1 MKKTIP
7 LLFLLYIS
15 VAQSQNKDFTYIP
28 GNKDSLEIYIS
39 KITNDKIKS
48 FDVNQQKKAKEVLL
62 ERKESFLKSIKDSS
76 FIFDKKINT
85 YLQNILSEI
94 YQSNPQIDHSAFY
107 FLINKSLIPNAG
119 CYGNGIF
126 SVNLGLFNLAENDDE
141 IASVICH
148 ELSHHILKHNDKSLQ
163 NYLKTFNS
171 KEVKQKINSTTN
183 IKYGR
188 RAAVASLLK
197 GLKFNFMERSRKDEI
212 QADSL
217 GYVLFNKTK
226 FNKQA
231 YVDILKKLDAS
242 DGMVFSSPTNLK
254 QTFSFDEYPFKEAW
268 ILQDSK
274 LFDTTESVNDLELDK
289 DSLKTHPDIQLRIEN
304 IIKANKLT
312 STEATNKELLL
323 IKKRISKNS
332 IEIYLDNSKLDIVL
346 YQLLSLHK
354 KGEIEDPVFNDEVVS
369 LLRKVYQFKESHVF
383 GKHIGAVN
391 PFSEEKH
398 LNEIRLFLNN
408 IELKNIKKIGYYYC
422 QKNESA
428 FKDNALFQDNYTFF
442 KKLNQN

>member
-7 LLFLLYIS
+7 LLFLLYIG

-28 GNKDSLEIYIS
+28 SNKDSLETYIS

-48 FDVNQQKKAKEVLL
+48 FDVSQQKKAKEVLL

-76 FIFDKKINT
+76 FIFDKKIDK
-85 YLQNILSEI
+85 YLQNILSKI
-94 YQSNPQIDHSAFY
+94 YQSNPQIDHSTFY

-126 SVNLGLFNLAENDDE
+126 SVNLGLFNLAESDDE

-197 GLKFNFMERSRKDEI
+197 DLKFNFMERSRKDEI

-254 QTFSFDEYPFKEAW
+254 QTFNFDEYPFKEAW

-354 KGEIEDPVFNDEVVS
+354 KGEIEDPIFNDEVVS

-428 FKDNALFQDNYTFF
+428 FKNNVLFQDNFTFF

>member
-183 IKYGR
+183 IRYGR

-197 GLKFNFMERSRKDEI
+197 DLKFNFMERSRKDEI

-254 QTFSFDEYPFKEAW
+254 QTFNFDEYPFKEAW

-274 LFDTTESVNDLELDK
+274 LFDTTESINDLELDK

-354 KGEIEDPVFNDEVVS
+354 KGEIEDPIFNDEVVS

>member
-7 LLFLLYIS
+7 LLFLLYIG

-28 GNKDSLEIYIS
+28 GNKDSLEIFIS

-48 FDVNQQKKAKEVLL
+48 FDVSQQKKAKEVLL

-76 FIFDKKINT
+76 FIFDKKIDK

-94 YQSNPQIDHSAFY
+94 YQSNPQIDYNAFY
-107 FLINKSLIPNAG
+107 FLINKSLIPNAS

-183 IKYGR
+183 IRYGR

-197 GLKFNFMERSRKDEI
+197 DLKFNFMERSRKDEI

-231 YVDILKKLDAS
+231 YVDILKKLDVS
-242 DGMVFSSPTNLK
+242 DSMVFSSPTNLK
-254 QTFSFDEYPFKEAW
+254 QTFSFDEYPFKEVW
-268 ILQDSK
+268 VLQDSK

-312 STEATNKELLL
+312 STEVTNKELLL

-428 FKDNALFQDNYTFF
+428 FKDNALFQDNFTFF